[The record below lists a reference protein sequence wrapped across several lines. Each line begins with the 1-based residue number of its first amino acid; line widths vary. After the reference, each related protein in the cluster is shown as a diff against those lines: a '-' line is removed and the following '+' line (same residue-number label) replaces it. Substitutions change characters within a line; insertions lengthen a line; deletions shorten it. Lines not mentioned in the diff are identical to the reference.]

1 MQTEELED
9 TLVVRSE
16 RLPGYV
22 ELCTLKAGDEFD
34 SEFSGGRVAWSIN
47 KGYAKAVAVVFDG
60 HTTETSIAPSLL
72 VKPRK
77 RTAKPPAAPIA
88 QATPAKPTAKPVVHI
103 VRLDDQPQAK
113 PVNTAQLPVCHF
125 DLELNE
131 QQIALLHYSCLSD
144 MFYTG
149 LYHGWT
155 KQTFFAV
162 AKAKFP
168 SNKAGQDFAA
178 CCRQINLYRSLL
190 RRAGKLG

>member
-34 SEFSGGRVAWSIN
+34 SEFSGGTVAWSIN
-47 KGYAKAVAVVFDG
+47 KGHAKAVAVIFDG
-60 HTTETSIAPSLL
+60 HTTECSIAPSLL
-72 VKPRK
+72 VKR
-77 RTAKPPAAPIA
+77 RNRAVQPPVAPIV
-88 QATPAKPTAKPVVHI
+88 QTTPQKPTAKPVVHI
-103 VRLDDQPQAK
+103 VRLDDPPQTK
-113 PVNTAQLPVCHF
+113 PANTAPLPVCRF
-125 DLELNE
+125 DLDLNE

-144 MFYTG
+144 MFYAG

-168 SNKAGQDFAA
+168 GNKAGQDFAA
-178 CCRQINLYRSLL
+178 CCRQINLYRALL